1 MPCLEP
7 PIAHASSV
15 EDVEVSD
22 EDEEVDITDT
32 GAVNTSSITEDGT
45 LVGKDVKLDPELDL
59 TNSSNLIKVKIT
71 LSSHSFKIVLKTD

>member
-71 LSSHSFKIVLKTD
+71 LSSHSFKIVLKH

>member
-71 LSSHSFKIVLKTD
+71 LSSHSFKIV